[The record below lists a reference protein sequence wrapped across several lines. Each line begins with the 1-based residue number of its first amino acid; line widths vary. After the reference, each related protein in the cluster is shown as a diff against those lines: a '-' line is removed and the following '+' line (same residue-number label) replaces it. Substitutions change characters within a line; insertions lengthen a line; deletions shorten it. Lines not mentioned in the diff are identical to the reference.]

1 MEEAMPMKRLS
12 MRKTREILRLRWGQ
26 GLSAR
31 QVAKSLSVARGTV
44 ANCVS
49 KAKLVPDP
57 KC

>member
-1 MEEAMPMKRLS
+1 MPMKRLS